1 MVSELCLETNN
12 FDKARAV
19 ASPILES
26 GFNPS
31 LKQIYSFANL
41 LLRLGDFNRA
51 LESFD
56 KATSIHRRRIN
67 ELDKKTRLTF
77 DTTCWNFSLMLLRKG
92 LMKRGWELFEH
103 GRNVPNGRGGKQRTV
118 FKIFSKS
125 QVPEWDGSNL
135 KGKRILILGEQGIGD
150 VLMFTMLVKPL
161 LEEAQEVGI
170 ITYDRLFYN
179 VPNCKFM
186 MQEI

>member
-1 MVSELCLETNN
+1 
-12 FDKARAV
+12 
-19 ASPILES
+19 
-26 GFNPS
+26 
-31 LKQIYSFANL
+31 
-41 LLRLGDFNRA
+41 
-51 LESFD
+51 
-56 KATSIHRRRIN
+56 
-67 ELDKKTRLTF
+67 
-77 DTTCWNFSLMLLRKG
+77 MLLRKG

-170 ITYDRLFYN
+170 ITYDRLVSLYRRSFPTAKIYDAGNLKRSSIKADDWDLQTPIGSIPMLRFKKLEDYN
-179 VPNCKFM
+179 ELTPFLKVEEAETLRLKNIYNRGNSSELCL
-186 MQEI
+186 